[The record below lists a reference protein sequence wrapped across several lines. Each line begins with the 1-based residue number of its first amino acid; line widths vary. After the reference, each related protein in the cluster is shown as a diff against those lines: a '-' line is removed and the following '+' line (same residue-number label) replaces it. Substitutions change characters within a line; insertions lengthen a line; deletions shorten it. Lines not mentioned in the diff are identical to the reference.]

1 MLQAQITLMTN
12 LQSTV
17 DENANQRR
25 TSELENPLDQQ
36 AVSLLAIGAHLASG
50 SKEASDNLKEL
61 VKIVLRVK
69 KRSAEAGDSLRRES
83 SDLARAVKAKFPDL
97 GETLLEALHIS
108 RAQEEK
114 VYDRFNEGSTTPR
127 PERPA
132 ASRGAR
138 KVRHAG
144 VECRTGYCTAGA
156 NRQCPSWVPARSR
169 PRQFL
174 QVSRE
179 RSPRRTRS
187 RSRSRSRDRRRRRR
201 R

>member
-1 MLQAQITLMTN
+1 LLQAQLTLMTN

-17 DENANQRR
+17 DENANRAR
-25 TSELENPLDQQ
+25 TSALENPLDQQ

-61 VKIVLRVK
+61 LKIALRVK
-69 KRSAEAGDSLRRES
+69 KRSAETGDSLRRES

-97 GETLLEALHIS
+97 GETLLEALHIT

-132 ASRGAR
+132 APRTAR

-156 NRQCPSWVPARSR
+156 NRQCPSWVPAR
-169 PRQFL
+169 PL
-174 QVSRE
+174 QVGFVRGRE

-187 RSRSRSRDRRRRRR
+187 RDRRRRRR